1 MHRPTHAFIFSAT
14 IGMIVLLVALSQA
27 VSPVSG
33 KNLNLQPA
41 VLPSQTAPQPG
52 TAEVL
57 FLTPTPAA
65 GPTRSP
71 VQAQAQNPAPV
82 IVQPTFITPTLPA
95 YINNL
100 QQFTDAVAN
109 GEAGVLRGVF
119 VAGVMAL
126 PVIQQPQGNFNWISE
141 AYDNVTQFQAAT
153 EHGVVGLLAHN
164 TRAGR
169 AFSQLQPGKL
179 FYLVYGDGTTRAYKL
194 AELHAFQA
202 LQPLSPS
209 TDYLDLTNGQ
219 KLTTPEVF
227 SLYFTGSYP
236 LVLLTCIE
244 KNGDSSWGRLFL
256 MASPAGNGN

>member
-1 MHRPTHAFIFSAT
+1 MHRHTHAFIFSALAVA
-14 IGMIVLLVALSQA
+14 IPLIVWVSQA

-33 KNLNLQPA
+33 KNLNLQAP
-41 VLPSQTAPQPG
+41 VFPSRTTAQPG

-57 FLTPTPAA
+57 LLTPTPAA
-65 GPTRSP
+65 QPTQ
-71 VQAQAQNPAPV
+71 VQNPAPV
-82 IVQPTFITPTLPA
+82 SVQPTFVTPTLPA

-100 QQFTDAVAN
+100 QQFTDTVAN
-109 GEAGVLRGVF
+109 GEAGVLRGIF
-119 VAGVMAL
+119 VAGVMAV
-126 PVIQQPQGNFNWISE
+126 PVIQQPQGNYNWISE
-141 AYDNVTQFQAAT
+141 AYDNVTQFQAAA

-169 AFSQLQPGKL
+169 AFSQLQPGKV
-179 FYLVYGDGTTRAYKL
+179 FYLVYGDRSTRAYKITD
-194 AELHAFQA
+194 LHGFQA

-209 TDYLDLTNGQ
+209 TDYLDLANGQ
-219 KLTTPEVF
+219 KLTTGEVF

-256 MASPAGNGN
+256 MASPVGTGN